1 MAVYSGKGGLCYASS
16 SAAGAAAAVL
26 KLTQWNLDQSTSKDD
41 ATTFTDTNK
50 VYVEGIPDM
59 VGSLAGFWDD
69 TDDSLYDA
77 SRSADGVRMYLYPSK
92 LTLAKYFYG
101 PAIIDFNIT
110 TPVAG
115 PIAVGG
121 DFAANGVWG
130 QF

>member
-1 MAVYSGKGGLCYASS
+1 MARYSGKGGLVYISS
-16 SAAGAAAAVL
+16 SAAGAAAALL
-26 KLTQWNLDQSTSKDD
+26 KLTQWNLDQSSSKDD
-41 ATTFTDTNK
+41 ATAFTDANK

-69 TDDSLYDA
+69 MDDSLYDA
-77 SRSADGVRMYLYPSK
+77 SRSTDGVRMYLYPSK

-121 DFAANGVWG
+121 DFAANGDWG